1 MNDDFLWVEKYRP
14 RTIEQTILPESL
26 KKVFQKI
33 VETGEVPNMLFTGTA
48 GLGKTTVAKALCNEL
63 DLDYI
68 LINGSEEGN
77 IDTLR
82 TKIKQFAS
90 SVSLG
95 GGYKV
100 VILDEAD
107 YLNAQ
112 SFQPALRGF
121 IEEFANNCRFIL
133 TCNFKNR
140 IIEPL
145 HSRCS
150 VYEFNTDRKTLAQ
163 LSMQMMTRLKDILQ
177 KESVE
182 YEEKTLAEVIM
193 KYGPDWRRVL
203 NECQRYAISGKID
216 AGILV
221 NLSDTSY
228 QNLMSFLK
236 TKDFKK
242 MRQWVV
248 NNIDTDASSIFRGIY
263 DRMYD
268 NVKPQSIPQI
278 VLILADYQYKNAF
291 VADHEL
297 NVVACM
303 TEIMANVEFN

>member
-1 MNDDFLWVEKYRP
+1 MSNDFLWVEKYRP
-14 RTIEQTILPESL
+14 RTIEQTILPENL
-26 KKVFQKI
+26 KSVFQKI
-33 VETGEVPNMLFTGTA
+33 VESGEVPNMLFTGTA

-63 DLDYI
+63 GLDYI
-68 LINGSEEGN
+68 LVNGSEEGN

-163 LSMQMMTRLKDILQ
+163 LSMQMMNRLKDILT
-177 KESVE
+177 KENVE

-228 QNLMSFLK
+228 QNLMTYLK
-236 TKDFKK
+236 SKDFKK

-268 NVKPQSIPQI
+268 HISPKSIPQV